1 MSKRELGEKNKT
13 MAELDVRKPLPAIT
27 NEAKAFWDA
36 AAQQQLSIQRC
47 QDCRAWV
54 WTPRPSCN
62 ECGSQKVEW
71 TPMSGKGE
79 IYSFTVIRQVV
90 GRAASKAF
98 EPDIPYVIAWVD
110 LDEGPRLI
118 TNIVGCPVEDV
129 KLGMKVAV
137 QFDKASEKIWLPK
150 FKPVA

>member
-1 MSKRELGEKNKT
+1 

-27 NEAKAFWDA
+27 TEAKPFWDA
-36 AAQQQLSIQRC
+36 AAQQKLIIQRC
-47 QDCRAWV
+47 KNCQSWV

-62 ECGSQKVEW
+62 ECGSEKVEW
-71 TPMSGKGE
+71 TQVSGKGE

-90 GRAASKAF
+90 GRAASQAF

-118 TNIVGCPVEDV
+118 TNIIGCPVEDV
-129 KLGMKVAV
+129 KLGMKVLV
-137 QFDKASEKIWLPK
+137 QFEQASEKVWLPK
-150 FKPVA
+150 FRPV

>member
-1 MSKRELGEKNKT
+1 

-27 NEAKAFWDA
+27 TEAKPFWDA
-36 AAQQQLSIQRC
+36 AARQQLMLQRC
-47 QDCRAWV
+47 KDCNSWV

-62 ECGSQKVEW
+62 ECGSEKVEW
-71 TPMSGKGE
+71 NQVSGRGE

-129 KLGMKVAV
+129 KLGMKVTV
-137 QFDKASEKIWLPK
+137 QFEQASKDVWLPK
-150 FKPVA
+150 FRPV